1 MDNIFEELLAE
12 VKDAI
17 RDFHNSKELYD
28 AKMRFLGRTGR
39 LTALY
44 KRIRE
49 IPAEERPAF
58 GQKINALKEELEA
71 RFAELETRMHEKEL
85 AEKL

>member
-28 AKMRFLGRTGR
+28 AQLRTMGRTGR
-39 LTALY
+39 LTAL
-44 KRIRE
+44 
-49 IPAEERPAF
+49 
-58 GQKINALKEELEA
+58 
-71 RFAELETRMHEKEL
+71 
-85 AEKL
+85 